1 MVSNPSKHTL
11 LPPSPWIQRFAGLVP
26 PNGVV
31 LDLAA
36 GDGRHTIFF
45 VERGHPVMA
54 VDRKTDSLAALDQ
67 TGLEIVAADLEDGS
81 PWPVGNRR
89 FAGVVVTNYLH
100 RPLLPAI
107 VAAVAP
113 GGALLYETF
122 AAGNEKF
129 GKPASPEHLLQP
141 GELLE
146 AVHGRLRVVAYEDV
160 ELSEPKRCKVQ
171 RIAAVAPD

>member
-1 MVSNPSKHTL
+1 MVSDPSKHATL
-11 LPPSPWIQRFAGLVP
+11 APSPWIERFAGLVP
-26 PNGVV
+26 QGGSV

-36 GDGRHTIFF
+36 GDGRHTTYLLD
-45 VERGHPVMA
+45 RGYRVTA
-54 VDRKTDSLAALDQ
+54 LDRKIEALAAL
-67 TGLEIVAADLEDGS
+67 GRPELEIVKADLEDGG
-81 PWPVGNRR
+81 PWPLGERK

-107 VAAVAP
+107 VACVVP

-122 AAGNEKF
+122 AAGNERF

-146 AVHGRLRVVAYEDV
+146 TVRDRLRVVAYEDV
-160 ELSEPKRCKVQ
+160 ELTSPKRSKVQ
-171 RIAAVAPD
+171 RIAAVKD